1 VSNLNDVEAVLGR
14 RLGVALAEISIS
26 TFLRSVWRWW
36 AEKLRHAE
44 YALFDERRRQGASNF
59 ETHVSDVSAVL
70 QLAST

>member
-1 VSNLNDVEAVLGR
+1 VSDLNDVEAVLGR

-36 AEKLRHAE
+36 AENLRHAE
-44 YALFDERRRQGASNF
+44 YGLFDERRRQGASNL